1 MAPRTISQPSQSRLQ
16 NGFKARIGVQ
26 RKTLHR
32 VDSTRSNAACARQAA
47 QSIRTHASLG
57 VQSHEEVGRPRA
69 NGLQHRI
76 PAAPNPPPNVG
87 DPPPVNNPPSNF
99 SNLFQEAEV
108 SHLPIDPRSPDARHP
123 PPQVQAQIRPAT
135 RDNLYLPL
143 TAYERL
149 NYQRVLKD
157 NESLRKQVEQL
168 TLSLSVAMEKSKD
181 KLPCCDREN
190 VKVGVL
196 PC

>member
-1 MAPRTISQPSQSRLQ
+1 MAPRTISQPSQSGLQ

-26 RKTLHR
+26 RKTSHR
-32 VDSTRSNAACARQAA
+32 VESTRSNAACARQAA
-47 QSIRTHASLG
+47 QSVRTHVWLG
-57 VQSHEEVGRPRA
+57 VQFHEEVGRPRA
-69 NGLQHRI
+69 NILQDHI
-76 PAAPNPPPNVG
+76 PAAPYPPPNVG
-87 DPPPVNNPPSNF
+87 NPPPNF
-99 SNLFQEAEV
+99 SNLAQEAEA
-108 SHLPIDPRSPDARHP
+108 SRLPIDPRSPDARHP
-123 PPQVQAQIRPAT
+123 PPQAQAQIRPAS
-135 RDNLYLPL
+135 RDNLHLPL

-190 VKVGVL
+190 VKVSGL